1 MTSTTGGIPSAV
13 PPPPAHLAGRGQ
25 EPTVRERL
33 ARVGQAVRP
42 GRDQL
47 VDASGAFVLVLVAA
61 VGFRTSFYG
70 PQWAVAAVLGAL
82 VGLVVAHLVQAV
94 RVPAVGAVVGLLALV
109 AAYFLLGGPMAVRD
123 HLVAGLLPTSRTFSD
138 LAHAAVPGWKDLLTT
153 LAPVDATG
161 RLVALPFLFSLVGS
175 ALAHAVAR
183 RWRAPA
189 AAVVVPLTLLV
200 LSLALGTVQP
210 AATWLQG
217 AGFAVV
223 ALLWLVQRAS
233 RLRSRLQS
241 GTARTTR
248 AGIAVGLLV
257 ASLAA
262 GVLGGPALESRSGQ
276 ARTVWRTDLQPPFD
290 VAQLPS
296 PLAAFRRYT
305 EPNQAHLF
313 DRTLLTVKGLP
324 AGVPLRIATLDS
336 FDGSVWGAAG
346 TGTVGTAEP
355 GAAFRRVG
363 SHLATAARGREVTLT
378 VQVPSGGYRDV
389 WLPTVGAVTALQ
401 FHGPRADQLADQLR
415 FNIDTD
421 SGVLPATIGP
431 GDSYTLQA
439 VVPDTPSD
447 KLPEHLDVGS
457 ATSVETDSVAFV
469 DDKLDAWTGDEQDPY
484 RKLVAVARYMRSE
497 GAYTD
502 GGAAGSA
509 QSVYLPGHSIGRLAR
524 FVGSTQLAGDDE
536 QYAATLALVA
546 NRLGLPARV
555 VLGATPEADGQVKGK
570 DVHAWVEVNRSDGSW
585 LTVPS
590 SAFVPERNKVPDVQQ
605 LRSQQQQVGAQVP
618 PPAAQNPPSL
628 LQGPEQAQNDTRAK
642 RTKHHPFDPR
652 SWPDWLVRLLLF
664 VVLPVLLLLG
674 AHLLLVA
681 LKRRQRR
688 RRRLV
693 GPPSTRVAA
702 GWQDVLDTS
711 RELGRPVPRTLTR
724 REQVP
729 QLVGA
734 PDDVGRLASTADA
747 SVFGPGEPTDAEV
760 AAYWADVDTVRDALR
775 ADAGRWRSLR
785 ADWDVRTLLAARR
798 GTGRANGRANDRRAN
813 HRKAT
818 RR

>member
-1 MTSTTGGIPSAV
+1 VTAPPGGIPSAL
-13 PPPPAHLAGRGQ
+13 PPPPAHLAGRDHSV
-25 EPTVRERL
+25 PPRERL
-33 ARVGQAVRP
+33 RQVGRGLRP

-47 VDASGAFVLVLVAA
+47 VDAAATFVLVLVAA
-61 VGFRTSFYG
+61 AGFRTSFYG
-70 PQWAVAAVLGAL
+70 PQWVAAAALGAV
-82 VGLVVAHLVQAV
+82 VGLVVAHLVQAM
-94 RVPAVGAVVGLLALV
+94 RLPSLGALVGLLALV
-109 AAYFLLGGPMAVRD
+109 AAYFLLGGPLAVRD
-123 HLVAGLLPTSRTFSD
+123 HLLAGVLPTGRTLAD

-161 RLVALPFLFSLVGS
+161 RLVALPYLFALVGS
-175 ALAHAVAR
+175 AVTYAAAR
-183 RWRAPA
+183 RWRAPW
-189 AAVVVPLTLLV
+189 AAVVAPLALLL
-200 LSLALGTVQP
+200 LSIALGTVQP

-223 ALLWLVQRAS
+223 ALLWLAQRAS

-241 GTARTTR
+241 GSARTTR
-248 AGIAVGLLV
+248 AGLAIGLLA
-257 ASLAA
+257 ASVVA

-276 ARTVWRTDLQPPFD
+276 ARTVWRTELQPPFD

-296 PLAAFRRYT
+296 PLAGFRRYT
-305 EPNQAHLF
+305 EPNQADLF

-336 FDGSVWGAAG
+336 YDGSVWGAAG
-346 TGTVGTAEP
+346 TGTIGTADP

-363 SHLATAARGREVTLT
+363 SHLATAARGQEVTLT

-421 SGVLPATIGP
+421 SGVLPGTIGP
-431 GDSYTLQA
+431 GDSYTVQA
-439 VVPDTPSD
+439 VVPESPPAT
-447 KLPEHLDVGS
+447 LPEQLDVGS

-469 DDKLDAWTGDEQDPY
+469 DDKLDGWTGNAQDPWA
-484 RKLVAVARYMRSE
+484 KLLAVARYMRSQ

-502 GGAAGSA
+502 GGAPGSS

-524 FVGSTQLAGDDE
+524 FVGSSQLAGDDE

-555 VLGATPEADGQVKGK
+555 VLGAVPESDGQVKGK
-570 DVHAWVEVNRSDGSW
+570 DVHAWVEVNRADGTW
-585 LTVPS
+585 LTVPT
-590 SAFVPERNKVPDVQQ
+590 SAFVPDRDKTPDVQQ
-605 LRSQQQQVGAQVP
+605 LRSQQRQVGAQVP

-628 LQGPEQAQNDTRAK
+628 LQGPDQAQNDTRSKRAK
-642 RTKHHPFDPR
+642 HGPLDPR
-652 SWPDWLVRLLLF
+652 GWPDWLVRLLLF
-664 VVLPVLLLLG
+664 VVLPVLLVLG
-674 AHLLLVA
+674 AHLLLVWV
-681 LKRRQRR
+681 KRRQRR
-688 RRRLV
+688 RRRLR
-693 GPPSTRVAA
+693 GPTSSRVAA
-702 GWQDVLDTS
+702 GWQDLLDTS

-734 PDDVGRLASTADA
+734 PDDVGRLAVAADA
-747 SVFGPGEPTDAEV
+747 SVFGPGEPTDADV
-760 AAYWADVDTVRDALR
+760 AAYWADVDTVRAALR
-775 ADAGRWRSLR
+775 RDAGRWRALR
-785 ADWDVRTLLAARR
+785 ADWDVRTLRAGRR
-798 GTGRANGRANDRRAN
+798 RDD
-813 HRKAT
+813 RKAP

>member
-1 MTSTTGGIPSAV
+1 MSTTTGGIPAAV
-13 PPPPAHLAGRGQ
+13 PPPPSHLTGSTPGA
-25 EPTVRERL
+25 RERL
-33 ARVGQAVRP
+33 GAALQQLRP
-42 GRDQL
+42 GTDQL
-47 VDASGAFVLVLVAA
+47 VDGAAALVLVLVAA

-70 PQWAVAAVLGAL
+70 PRWAVAAVLGAL
-82 VGLVVAHLVQAV
+82 LGLAIAHVARTFALPVV
-94 RVPAVGAVVGLLALV
+94 VGAVAVV

-123 HLVAGLLPTSRTFSD
+123 HLALGVFPTSRTLGD

-161 RLVALPFLFSLVGS
+161 RLVALPFAFALVGT
-175 ALAHAVAR
+175 AATYGVAR
-183 RWRAPA
+183 RWRSPGLAL
-189 AAVVVPLTLLV
+189 VPPLALLV
-200 LSLALGTVQP
+200 LSIALGTVQP

-217 AGFAVV
+217 SGFALV
-223 ALLWLVQRAS
+223 AVLWLVARTA

-248 AGIAVGLLV
+248 AGIAVGLLAVSV
-257 ASLAA
+257 AV
-262 GVLGGPALESRSGQ
+262 GVLAGPALESRSGH

-296 PLAAFRRYT
+296 PLAGFRRYT
-305 EPNQAHLF
+305 EPNQADLF
-313 DRTLLTVKGLP
+313 DKTLLTVQGLP
-324 AGVPLRIATLDS
+324 SGVPLRIATLDS

-346 TGTVGTAEP
+346 NGEVGTAEP

-363 SHLATAARGREVTLT
+363 SHLATTARGRDVTVT
-378 VQVPSGGYRDV
+378 VQVPAGGYTDV
-389 WLPTVGAVTALQ
+389 WLPTVGSVSALS
-401 FHGPRADQLADQLR
+401 FGGPRAEQLRDELR
-415 FNIDTD
+415 FNVDTD
-421 SGVLPATIGP
+421 SGVLPGRIGP

-439 VVPDTPSD
+439 VVPDDTTTE
-447 KLPEHLDVGS
+447 LPAELDAGS
-457 ATSVETDSVAFV
+457 AGSVDTDSVAFV
-469 DDKLDAWTGDEQDPY
+469 DDKLDGWTGDEQDPY
-484 RKLVAVARYMRSE
+484 RQLVATARYMRSE

-502 GGAAGSA
+502 GGPPGSA
-509 QSVYLPGHSIGRLAR
+509 QNVYLPGHSIGRLAR
-524 FVGSTQLAGDDE
+524 FVGSSQLAGDDE

-555 VLGATPEADGQVKGK
+555 VLGAIPEGDGQVKGK
-570 DVHAWVEVNRSDGSW
+570 DVHAWVELNRSDGSW
-585 LTVPS
+585 LAVLPQ
-590 SAFVPERNKVPDVQQ
+590 AFVPDRNKVPDVQQ

-628 LQGPEQAQNDTRAK
+628 LQGPEQAQNDTRSK
-642 RTKHHPFDPR
+642 RSKHNPLDPR
-652 SWPDWLVRLLLF
+652 GWPSWLLRLVLF
-664 VVLPVLLLLG
+664 VVVPVLVVLG
-674 AHLLLVA
+674 VHLLLVA

-688 RRRLV
+688 RRRTT

-711 RELGRPVPRTLTR
+711 RELGRPVHRKATR

-734 PDDVGRLASTADA
+734 PDDVGRLATTADA

-760 AAYWADVDTVRDALR
+760 IAYWADVDSVRDALR
-775 ADAGRWRSLR
+775 QDAGRWRSLR
-785 ADWDVRTLLAARR
+785 ADWDVRTLRR
-798 GTGRANGRANDRRAN
+798 DRSRDT
-813 HRKAT
+813 RKAT